1 MSRKEVIRDRPRLK
15 RKIEEEKPEKTEIP
29 EKPIE
34 VLTDIS
40 ITPEPEKTQVEP
52 KKDEKPEPS
61 RKKRTIK
68 EIKADLKKIAEL
80 TQVD

>member
-15 RKIEEEKPEKTEIP
+15 RKIEEKPEKTEIP

-34 VLTDIS
+34 IPTVITY
-40 ITPEPEKTQVEP
+40 TPEPEKTQVEP
-52 KKDEKPEPS
+52 KKEEKTEPS